1 MGLGGPVVYGICGG
15 LHARGP
21 VLEWRASGTPAC
33 GVGPARF
40 RVGWA
45 YLVLYPRWA
54 CSAMHMLL
62 VPKFGPLFLQPE
74 KQNPLQEKNRSMV
87 HEIGIQSCITAHIV
101 SLKKTEHIACTNN
114 FLWKYKKIKRV
125 LFLLNG
131 KRGLKG
137 PRYCILIIVGEVQT
151 IKRTFQKRKFSNVAA
166 NSCTEEPRIRICI
179 PGQLAHDVS
188 HDGEKAF

>member
-1 MGLGGPVVYGICGG
+1 
-15 LHARGP
+15 
-21 VLEWRASGTPAC
+21 
-33 GVGPARF
+33 VGPARF

-54 CSAMHMLL
+54 CSVMHMLL
-62 VPKFGPLFLQPE
+62 VPCSVHYFLNQ
-74 KQNPLQEKNRSMV
+74 KNKIHSKKKNDPWSMK
-87 HEIGIQSCITAHIV
+87 IGIQSCITAHIV
-101 SLKKTEHIACTNN
+101 SLKKKTAHIACTNN

-151 IKRTFQKRKFSNVAA
+151 IKRTF
-166 NSCTEEPRIRICI
+166 
-179 PGQLAHDVS
+179 
-188 HDGEKAF
+188 